1 MRGLIR
7 VVGAG
12 VPRSKDLLWPRLD
25 QSNYSC
31 FQPVEFKWSV
41 DLKFLFIRIYAHAN
55 YPCASFQ
62 LGLLLIVIEV
72 ARRVKRCA

>member
-41 DLKFLFIRIYAHAN
+41 DLKFLCSFEFMPMQIIHAPRFN
-55 YPCASFQ
+55 LVFF
-62 LGLLLIVIEV
+62 LL
-72 ARRVKRCA
+72 